1 MWFLVALAA
10 ALLASGA
17 FFLLEGERKKYKLGF
32 LALMLWG
39 VALMV
44 AVDHSIAYLE
54 GEPFISAET
63 DGLVGNSFLLG
74 VLMLVPVLAIWAIA
88 TFTKFGEKIYS
99 G

>member
-1 MWFLVALAA
+1 MWFAVALVA
-10 ALLASGA
+10 ALLASA
-17 FFLLEGERKKYKLGF
+17 AYFLLKKDRKKYKLGF

-44 AVDHSIAYLE
+44 FIDHSISYLE
-54 GEPFISAET
+54 DGQFMEAET
-63 DGLVGNSFLLG
+63 DGLIENSLLLG